1 MCFSP
6 MEMPIYDCTS
16 FYWPEELSLKN
27 CVKVLPTKAEE
38 ITKTL
43 KTGVTNTKNANKL
56 RKI

>member
-27 CVKVLPTKAEE
+27 CVEMLPSKTEE
-38 ITKTL
+38 IEKNFARS
-43 KTGVTNTKNANKL
+43 KNTKNANKL